1 MIESTA
7 TEPGNGVSKLT
18 LCHPVRRNSDT
29 RRLSGQISGGIRIGG
44 PLLTTCLMLGL
55 ALSVQASEWQT
66 NEEIAKVAENYAKF
80 RFGKGD
86 ERVAPVAGHLDP
98 RLRLP
103 RCSQP
108 LEPFVRPG
116 TQVTSRTVI
125 GVRCTGSRPWK
136 VYVPV
141 NVVVTQA
148 VLVAKRTLPS
158 GYAVT
163 ADDVTLES
171 HDVSRLNGGY
181 LSSIEALSGQR
192 LKHQVI
198 GGRIMTPSML
208 KADVI
213 VRRGQSVTLVVR
225 NDQMNISMTGKALS
239 DGALNQR
246 IRVENV
252 NSQRV
257 VEGLVRSPEYVEILV
272 HK

>member
-1 MIESTA
+1 MTESTA
-7 TEPGNGVSKLT
+7 NKPGNSVSILT
-18 LCHPVRRNSDT
+18 PCHPGRRNSDA
-29 RRLSGQISGGIRIGG
+29 RQGANGVPGKIRLGRLSLIAW
-44 PLLTTCLMLGL
+44 LVTCQVP
-55 ALSVQASEWQT
+55 SVQASEWQT
-66 NEEIAKVAENYAKF
+66 NDEIAKVAENYALL

-86 ERVAPVAGHLDP
+86 ARVTPVAGHLDP

-103 RCSQP
+103 RCSLP
-108 LEPFVRPG
+108 LKPFIRPG

-125 GVRCTGSRPWK
+125 GVRCSGSRPWK

-141 NVVVTQA
+141 NVVVTQP

-158 GYAVT
+158 GHVVT
-163 ADDVTLES
+163 ADDVTLEP

-181 LSSIEALSGQR
+181 LSSIEELAGQR

-198 GGRIMTPSML
+198 GGRIVTPAML
-208 KADVI
+208 KADLI
-213 VRRGQSVTLVVR
+213 VRRGQTVTLVVR
-225 NDQMNISMTGKALS
+225 NDQMNISMAGKALT

>member
-1 MIESTA
+1 MTKSTA
-7 TEPGNGVSKLT
+7 TKYGSGVSILT
-18 LCHPVRRNSDT
+18 HCHRVRRNSDAPQVP
-29 RRLSGQISGGIRIGG
+29 GQLRGTIRIAS
-44 PLLTTCLMLGL
+44 LLLATYMVMGL
-55 ALSVQASEWQT
+55 ALPVQASEWQT
-66 NEEIAKVAENYAKF
+66 NEEIAGVAENYAKF

-103 RCSQP
+103 RCSQA

-116 TQVTSRTVI
+116 TKVTSRTVI
-125 GVRCTGSRPWK
+125 GVRCTGTRPWK

-141 NVVVTQA
+141 NVVVTQP
-148 VLVAKRTLPS
+148 VLVARRTLPS
-158 GYAVT
+158 GHAVT

-181 LSSIEALSGQR
+181 LASVGELSGQR

-198 GGRIMTPSML
+198 GGRVLTPSML

-225 NDQMNISMTGKALS
+225 NDQMNISMAGKALT

>member
-1 MIESTA
+1 MTESTA
-7 TEPGNGVSKLT
+7 NKTGDGVSILT
-18 LCHPVRRNSDT
+18 PRHPGRRNSDA
-29 RRLSGQISGGIRIGG
+29 RRHARKVIDSFRLGQLSLIACAMMS
-44 PLLTTCLMLGL
+44 L
-55 ALSVQASEWQT
+55 ALSSAASDWQT
-66 NEEIAKVAENYAKF
+66 NEDIAKVAENYAKV

-86 ERVAPVAGHLDP
+86 PRVAPVAGHLDP

-116 TQVTSRTVI
+116 TQVASRTVV
-125 GVRCTGSRPWK
+125 GVRCSGSRPWK

-141 NVVVTQA
+141 NVVVTQP
-148 VLVAKRTLPS
+148 VLVARRTLPS
-158 GYAVT
+158 GHAIT

-181 LSSIEALSGQR
+181 LSSIEELSGQR

-198 GGRIMTPSML
+198 GGRIMTPAML

-213 VRRGQSVTLVVR
+213 VRRGQTVTLVVR

>member
-1 MIESTA
+1 
-7 TEPGNGVSKLT
+7 
-18 LCHPVRRNSDT
+18 
-29 RRLSGQISGGIRIGG
+29 
-44 PLLTTCLMLGL
+44 MLGL
-55 ALSVQASEWQT
+55 ALSVQASEWQS
-66 NEEIAKVAENYAKF
+66 NKEIARVAENYAKL

-125 GVRCTGSRPWK
+125 GVRCTGTRPWK

-141 NVVVTQA
+141 NVVVMQP
-148 VLVAKRTLPS
+148 VLVARRTLPS
-158 GYAVT
+158 GHLVT
-163 ADDVTLES
+163 KDDVTLEA

-181 LSSIEALSGQR
+181 LASITELSGQR

-208 KADVI
+208 KADII
-213 VRRGQSVTLVVR
+213 VKRGQSVTLVVR
-225 NDQMNISMTGKALS
+225 NDHMNISMAGKALT

-246 IRVENV
+246 IRVENL